1 MIIVLWSIA
10 HLIDGQGVRV
20 VNWGRLGPVGIFE
33 LRVPR
38 HSFICSKY
46 GFAILLPNSIA
57 FMVKIKFFFVESEPK
72 NQWSS
77 ILCSKIRHFWPSFSY
92 TICPHL
98 PMALM
103 LSYFLK
109 FWPSWSRMILP
120 EFARDHGQKIDY
132 FFEVEA
138 ILEVNIDILEKKWWN
153 QGKIQKF
160 QNISKT
166 NPRSIKSHCIML
178 KRLSQSEVIQ
188 TAPAT

>member
-1 MIIVLWSIA
+1 MGWKVWAGDSCT
-10 HLIDGQGVRV
+10 V
-20 VNWGRLGPVGIFE
+20 VNWGRLGPMGIFE
-33 LRVPR
+33 IRVPR
-38 HSFICSKY
+38 HSFIYSKY
-46 GFAILLPNSIA
+46 GFAILLPNSTA
-57 FMVKIKFFFVESEPK
+57 FMVKIKFFFMESEPK
-72 NQWSS
+72 NLCSS

-109 FWPSWSRMILP
+109 SWPSWSRMILP
-120 EFARDHGQKIDY
+120 EFARDLGQKIDY
-132 FFEVEA
+132 FFEVEV

-160 QNISKT
+160 QNCSKT